1 MKKRIAFCTLLALVM
16 AIGATGG
23 PGLSVEAAE
32 KTKVQIKIGDTNFK
46 ASFEDNKTT
55 RAFLKKF
62 PVTYTMSELN
72 GNEKYKNLSYELPE
86 NAKQIKSIHAG
97 DIMLYGSDC
106 IVIFYKDFETS
117 YSYTRLG
124 KITDS
129 SGLEKAVTEG
139 KIKVQFSVQEKK
151 KK

>member
-1 MKKRIAFCTLLALVM
+1 
-16 AIGATGG
+16 
-23 PGLSVEAAE
+23 
-32 KTKVQIKIGDTNFK
+32 
-46 ASFEDNKTT
+46 
-55 RAFLKKF
+55 
-62 PVTYTMSELN
+62 MSELN